1 MAPLLGPLVKEARWK
16 VEVRN
21 GDAVS
26 RSDSQ
31 NGNKRDVEKNRE

>member
-1 MAPLLGPLVKEARWK
+1 MAPLLGPLVKEAKWK

-26 RSDSQ
+26 RSGGR
-31 NGNKRDVEKNRE
+31 NGNKRDVAKNRE